1 MGKQMSQL
9 LEKQSQFDWVS
20 EMAEFYGPFLTAD
33 GFDDAIVGICHS
45 FGKEPVVCYN
55 QKRVLDNLI
64 SQGMTEEEAQE
75 YFDYNIIGAYVG
87 ERTPCFLE
95 TP

>member
-1 MGKQMSQL
+1 
-9 LEKQSQFDWVS
+9 
-20 EMAEFYGPFLTAD
+20 
-33 GFDDAIVGICHS
+33 
-45 FGKEPVVCYN
+45 VCYN
-55 QKRVLDNLI
+55 QKIILSELV

-95 TP
+95 IP

>member
-1 MGKQMSQL
+1 MNS
-9 LEKQSQFDWVS
+9 DWLS
-20 EMAEFYGPFLTAD
+20 EMSEIHGDLLLAD
-33 GFDDAIVGICHS
+33 GFDDAILGICHS
-45 FGKEPVVCYN
+45 FGGKSVVCYDMR
-55 QKRVLDNLI
+55 KILDNLV
-64 SQGMTEEEAQE
+64 SQGMTEEEAIE

>member
-1 MGKQMSQL
+1 MSQP
-9 LEKQSQFDWVS
+9 LEKQSRLDWLI
-20 EMAEFYGPFLTAD
+20 EMGELYGPFLTAD

-55 QKRVLDNLI
+55 QKIILSELV

-95 TP
+95 IP

>member
-1 MGKQMSQL
+1 MQP
-9 LEKQSQFDWVS
+9 LEKQSQFDFLLEKT
-20 EMAEFYGPFLTAD
+20 EMHGSFLTAD

-45 FGKEPVVCYN
+45 FGKEPTVCYD
-55 QKRVLDNLI
+55 QRKILDTLV
-64 SQGMTEEEAQE
+64 SQGMSEEEAQE